1 MSSKPTNLKIE
12 IPDIDPIIFEQRI
25 IDGIPTINKE
35 IKQKTPSQ
43 YWKELENK
51 EKNESPNKKMRL
63 KE

>member
-51 EKNESPNKKMRL
+51 EKNESPNKKMRI

>member
-1 MSSKPTNLKIE
+1 MSKKPTNLKIE

-43 YWKELENK
+43 YWKDLENK
-51 EKNESPNKKMRL
+51 EKNESPSKKMRL
-63 KE
+63 NE